1 MATSDRPWLA
11 DSLNLGQLI
20 AKIIDPQCW
29 DPDLDHKL
37 THNMCHRREDS
48 TAKAAAIL
56 ALIQEL
62 V

>member
-1 MATSDRPWLA
+1 MVTT

-20 AKIIDPQCW
+20 AGIIDPQCW

-48 TAKAAAIL
+48 LKKAKAIL
-56 ALIQEL
+56 VLIKEL

>member
-1 MATSDRPWLA
+1 MATS

-37 THNMCHRREDS
+37 THNLCYRREDS

-56 ALIQEL
+56 ALIKEL